1 MLMVLT
7 LEMKCEQSGLLPAR
21 LNAGR
26 RDPVCGKQLM
36 II

>member
-1 MLMVLT
+1 MALN
-7 LEMKCEQSGLLPAR
+7 LETKCEQSGLLPAR

-26 RDPVCGKQLM
+26 CDPVCGKQLM